1 MYVKQKNEERYI
13 AKSKEILE
21 QMNKETRMKA
31 LKAIEDLFS
40 DETPFSITWE
50 FIANALTKKSVNNY
64 EMYGFGILFNR
75 NFIANVNKQIER
87 NREIEEFTEEDFED
101 FFSSESDSFDLKQ
114 ALEQLNSPK
123 DKKEYSYEDDFGF

>member
-1 MYVKQKNEERYI
+1 MYVKQENEERYI
-13 AKSKEILE
+13 VKSKEILE

-50 FIANALTKKSVNNY
+50 FIANALTKKSVSNY
-64 EMYGFGILFNR
+64 EVYGFGILFNR
-75 NFIANVNKQIER
+75 NFVANVNKQIER
-87 NREIEEFTEEDFED
+87 NREVEQFTEEDFED
-101 FFSSESDSFDLKQ
+101 FFSGESDSFDLKQ

-123 DKKEYSYEDDFGF
+123 DKKVYSYEDDFGF

>member
-101 FFSSESDSFDLKQ
+101 FFSNESDSFDLKQ

>member
-50 FIANALTKKSVNNY
+50 FIANALTKKSVSNY

-75 NFIANVNKQIER
+75 NFVANVNKQIER
-87 NREIEEFTEEDFED
+87 NREVEKFTEEDFED
-101 FFSSESDSFDLKQ
+101 FFSGESNSFDLKQ
-114 ALEQLNSPK
+114 VLKQLNNPK
-123 DKKEYSYEDDFGF
+123 DKKVYSYEDDFGF

>member
-101 FFSSESDSFDLKQ
+101 FFSNESDSFDLKQ

-123 DKKEYSYEDDFGF
+123 DKKEYSYEDDF

>member
-31 LKAIEDLFS
+31 LKAIEDLFI

-101 FFSSESDSFDLKQ
+101 FFSNESDSFDLKQ